1 MIPNPVID
9 DQGETFAEHEEEEVK
24 NNPKSSRT
32 ARKTTTTKK
41 TNQSKMD
48 QLIAS
53 LDQTKL

>member
-1 MIPNPVID
+1 MIPNLVID

-24 NNPKSSRT
+24 NDPKSSRT
-32 ARKTTTTKK
+32 ARKTMTTKK